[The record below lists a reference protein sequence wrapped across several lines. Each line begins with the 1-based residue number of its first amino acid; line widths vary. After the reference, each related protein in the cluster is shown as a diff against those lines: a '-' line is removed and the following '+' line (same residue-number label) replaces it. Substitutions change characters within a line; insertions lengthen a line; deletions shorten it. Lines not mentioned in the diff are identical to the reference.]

1 MIPTRS
7 TPLQAVFQGSTFLKL
22 GKLRPMAHAT
32 LGTNYSDVH
41 EEFSFAVSISCPKY
55 PEHGEQRF
63 PKFQH
68 QFVYEISN
76 GRAARLKRLTFT
88 SVLHYVAY
96 IDSIGSST
104 RFAPQIDFGFLKCH
118 QIAPL
123 SRHAPYGEV
132 VQDSRAADSNR

>member
-55 PEHGEQRF
+55 PEHGEQ
-63 PKFQH
+63 PLPQ
-68 QFVYEISN
+68 IP
-76 GRAARLKRLTFT
+76 T
-88 SVLHYVAY
+88 SVRVRNFKRTGGTFEALDFH
-96 IDSIGSST
+96 I
-104 RFAPQIDFGFLKCH
+104 RFALCRLHRLNRIFYA
-118 QIAPL
+118 IYAP
-123 SRHAPYGEV
+123 
-132 VQDSRAADSNR
+132 N